1 MTKYKEYLKAHGIK
15 VQCDYE
21 AEYCHGVDEID
32 TAVLN
37 NGSVVGVHQA
47 NMGYCYTSCDR
58 SGAWSYFYD
67 FDLDMH
73 LEDLC
78 CDVDYIYWLHEMHCN
93 ESHVVYDTMMQ
104 MYKDDEKVR
113 IAFKHMKA
121 GIMDFFAFYDW
132 ISDRYQKITRFPA
145 HS

>member
-37 NGSVVGVHQA
+37 NGIVVGVHQA

-78 CDVDYIYWLHEMHCN
+78 CDIDYICWLHEMHCN
-93 ESHVVYDTMMQ
+93 ESHVMYDTMMQ

-113 IAFKHMKA
+113 VAFKHVKA
-121 GIMDFFAFYDW
+121 GIMDELVFYRW
-132 ISDRYQKITRFPA
+132 ISDRYQKLTRFPT

>member
-37 NGSVVGVHQA
+37 NGIVVSVHHA
-47 NMGYCYTSCDR
+47 SMGYCYAACDR

-93 ESHVVYDTMMQ
+93 ESYVVYNTMMQ

-121 GIMDFFAFYDW
+121 GIMDFFAFYGW
-132 ISDRYQKITRFPA
+132 LSDRYQKLTRLPA

>member
-37 NGSVVGVHQA
+37 NGIVVGVHQA

-73 LEDLC
+73 IEDLC
-78 CDVDYIYWLHEMHCN
+78 CDVDYICWLHEMHYN
-93 ESHVVYDTMMQ
+93 ESRVVYDTMMQ

-121 GIMDFFAFYDW
+121 GIMDFFAFYGW
-132 ISDRYQKITRFPA
+132 ISDRYQKLTRFPA